1 MKKKVRAGG
10 AKLGPIMQITLIC
23 LAAYVALLGLLFS
36 GVTPQQ
42 YDIQVGAPAPIQI
55 LATKDVLDTV
65 TTDALREAA
74 AAAVEPSYK
83 SADPNV
89 VTEVMQDL
97 NAEFDR
103 LRDLRSALQN
113 VDLDALSEAEIAALT
128 PWSDFALSRDQLRA
142 VRQANDASFEA
153 ALTDT
158 VNEVHDTL
166 SSTLPEGQ
174 EDAAVRS
181 LRAELEK
188 TYGATLAEALSGLV
202 RRCIQPTML
211 IDETITEENRNKA
224 REAVEP
230 EMCVKGEVIVREG
243 DIVTPAQYT
252 MISSLGLLSENSFDV
267 QLFAGVAMLLL
278 LAMAAMG
285 FYLWRFHRRLLT
297 SPKQMLLLCV
307 IVVLTMAICTG
318 LREINVYLTPVTL
331 GLLLV
336 ALLVDVRLA
345 LFVNVLLALLAGALI
360 SAGSTSYAVML
371 MTAIC
376 GPMIAVLFSKSMLRT
391 TALLAG
397 LCIAVSNFFVTL
409 AVGLF
414 SSAEMQ
420 GVLVNAMWAAGGG
433 ALSAVL
439 CIGIQPL
446 LEWLF
451 NLATA
456 AKLIELSNPNQ
467 PLLRRLLLEA
477 SGTYHHSI
485 IVANLAEAG
494 CTAIGANGLLARVGA
509 YYHDIGKLKR
519 PMYFKENQM
528 GDNPHDRTDPRVSA
542 AILTA
547 HTRDGAQMAQKAR
560 IPQPVI
566 DIIRQ
571 HHGDTPTIY
580 FYDKAKKLYG
590 DSIDISAFR
599 YEGPCP
605 QTREA
610 AVVML
615 ADGIEAATRAMSN
628 PDPEKIDALIRNFVR
643 ARLNDGQLDSSDLT
657 FSDLDKIC
665 GAFSTVLT
673 GAFHERIEYPTVVIP
688 PRGEG
693 SPEKPAEE
701 SGGEADLSA
710 AQAGAGST
718 SAQSAANA
726 AAQTG
731 AANAAQLSE
740 NANAAAQPGAKP
752 AGTVNAGAQSATG
765 GASGQSVGTA
775 NNAASFAA
783 GQSVSASAQPA
794 QGTAAPQS
802 TAAGA
807 VRPTVQPS
815 GMASASAQPARA
827 ANPAGQPAQSSAAQ
841 QTMTANA
848 THPNGASSASA
859 QPVRAANPAA
869 QPIPAHPVP
878 GTPVPPMGGSGPSA
892 GAQNAQAFAR
902 PTGQMAPEFV
912 SAGQPVPPSEEEGG
926 ERV

>member
-103 LRDLRSALQN
+103 LRELRAGLQS
-113 VDLDALSEAEIAALT
+113 VDLDALSEVGIAELT

-142 VRQANDASFEA
+142 VQQADDAAFEA
-153 ALTDT
+153 ALTDA

-166 SSTLPEGQ
+166 ASTLPEGQ

-267 QLFAGVAMLLL
+267 QLFAGVAMLVL
-278 LAMAAMG
+278 LAMATMG

-307 IVVLTMAICTG
+307 IVVLTAAICTG
-318 LREINVYLTPVTL
+318 LREIHVYLTPVTL

-345 LFVNVLLALLAGALI
+345 LFVNTVLALLAGALI

-371 MTAIC
+371 MTVAC
-376 GPMIAVLFSKSMLRT
+376 GPMIAVLFSRSMLRT
-391 TALLAG
+391 TTLLAG

-420 GVLVNAMWAAGGG
+420 GVLVNALWAAGGG

-467 PLLRRLLLEA
+467 PLLRRRLLEA

-673 GAFHERIEYPTVVIP
+673 GAFHERIEYPTVAIP
-688 PRGEG
+688 PRGEAAA
-693 SPEKPAEE
+693 EKPAE
-701 SGGEADLSA
+701 SSAGSASAQSA
-710 AQAGAGST
+710 AQAGAT
-718 SAQSAANA
+718 NA
-726 AAQTG
+726 AAQTAVQNG
-731 AANAAQLSE
+731 PANAAQHNE
-740 NANAAAQPGAKP
+740 NANAAAQPGTKQVGAANNGSQP
-752 AGTVNAGAQSATG
+752 AAGS
-765 GASGQSVGTA
+765 ASGQTVGTA
-775 NNAASFAA
+775 NNATPSAA
-783 GQSVSASAQPA
+783 GQSVSAS
-794 QGTAAPQS
+794 
-802 TAAGA
+802 
-807 VRPTVQPS
+807 V
-815 GMASASAQPARA
+815 
-827 ANPAGQPAQSSAAQ
+827 
-841 QTMTANA
+841 
-848 THPNGASSASA
+848 
-859 QPVRAANPAA
+859 QPVRAANPAVQPAQGGAAPQCMAANAVHPTVQPNGTANASA

-878 GTPVPPMGGSGPSA
+878 GAPVPPMGGSGPSVGA
-892 GAQNAQAFAR
+892 AQEAVGAQNAQAFAR
-902 PTGQMAPEFV
+902 PARQAAPEFV

>member
-103 LRDLRSALQN
+103 LRELRAGLQS
-113 VDLDALSEAEIAALT
+113 VDLDALSEVGIAELT

-142 VRQANDASFEA
+142 VQQADDAAFEA
-153 ALTDT
+153 ALTDA

-166 SSTLPEGQ
+166 ASTLPEGQ

-267 QLFAGVAMLLL
+267 QLFAGVAMLVL
-278 LAMAAMG
+278 LAMATMG

-297 SPKQMLLLCV
+297 SPKQILLLCV
-307 IVVLTMAICTG
+307 IVVLTAAICTG
-318 LREINVYLTPVTL
+318 LREIHVYLTPVTL

-345 LFVNVLLALLAGALI
+345 LFVNTVLALLAGALI

-371 MTAIC
+371 MTVAC
-376 GPMIAVLFSKSMLRT
+376 GPMIAVLFSRSMLRT
-391 TALLAG
+391 TTLLAG

-420 GVLVNAMWAAGGG
+420 GVLVNALWAAGGG

-673 GAFHERIEYPTVVIP
+673 GAFHERIEYPTVAIP
-688 PRGEG
+688 PRGEAAA
-693 SPEKPAEE
+693 EKPAE
-701 SGGEADLSA
+701 SSAGSASAQSA
-710 AQAGAGST
+710 AQAGAT
-718 SAQSAANA
+718 NA
-726 AAQTG
+726 AAQTAVQNG
-731 AANAAQLSE
+731 PANAAQHNE
-740 NANAAAQPGAKP
+740 NANAAAQPGTKQVGAANNGSQP
-752 AGTVNAGAQSATG
+752 AAGS
-765 GASGQSVGTA
+765 ASGQTVGTA
-775 NNAASFAA
+775 NNATPSAA
-783 GQSVSASAQPA
+783 GQSVSAS
-794 QGTAAPQS
+794 
-802 TAAGA
+802 
-807 VRPTVQPS
+807 V
-815 GMASASAQPARA
+815 
-827 ANPAGQPAQSSAAQ
+827 
-841 QTMTANA
+841 
-848 THPNGASSASA
+848 
-859 QPVRAANPAA
+859 QPVRAANPAVQPAQGGAAPQCMAANAVHPTVQPNGTANASA

-878 GTPVPPMGGSGPSA
+878 GAPVPPMGGSGPSVGA
-892 GAQNAQAFAR
+892 AQEAVGAQNAQAFAR
-902 PTGQMAPEFV
+902 PARQAAPEFV

>member
-103 LRDLRSALQN
+103 LRELRAGLQS
-113 VDLDALSEAEIAALT
+113 VDLDALSEVGIAELT

-142 VRQANDASFEA
+142 VQQADDAAFEA
-153 ALTDT
+153 ALTDI
-158 VNEVHDTL
+158 VNEVHDML
-166 SSTLPEGQ
+166 ASTLPEGQ

-267 QLFAGVAMLLL
+267 QLFAGVAMLVL
-278 LAMAAMG
+278 LAMATMG

-307 IVVLTMAICTG
+307 IVVLTAAICTG
-318 LREINVYLTPVTL
+318 LREIHVYLTPVTL

-345 LFVNVLLALLAGALI
+345 LFVNTVLALLAGALI

-371 MTAIC
+371 MTVAC
-376 GPMIAVLFSKSMLRT
+376 GPMIAVLFSRSMLRT
-391 TALLAG
+391 TTLLAG

-420 GVLVNAMWAAGGG
+420 GVLVNALWAAGGG

-451 NLATA
+451 NLAPA
-456 AKLIELSNPNQ
+456 AKASAGGLGHLSPFHHRGQ
-467 PLLRRLLLEA
+467 SGRGGLHGHRRQRPAGPCRRVLSRHRQAQAAHVLQGKSDGGQSPRPHRSPRLGGHSDRSHPRRRADGSEGAHSAAGDRHHPPASRRHTDDLLLRQGEKALRRFHRHLRLPL
-477 SGTYHHSI
+477 
-485 IVANLAEAG
+485 
-494 CTAIGANGLLARVGA
+494 
-509 YYHDIGKLKR
+509 
-519 PMYFKENQM
+519 
-528 GDNPHDRTDPRVSA
+528 
-542 AILTA
+542 
-547 HTRDGAQMAQKAR
+547 
-560 IPQPVI
+560 
-566 DIIRQ
+566 
-571 HHGDTPTIY
+571 
-580 FYDKAKKLYG
+580 
-590 DSIDISAFR
+590 
-599 YEGPCP
+599 
-605 QTREA
+605 
-610 AVVML
+610 
-615 ADGIEAATRAMSN
+615 
-628 PDPEKIDALIRNFVR
+628 
-643 ARLNDGQLDSSDLT
+643 
-657 FSDLDKIC
+657 
-665 GAFSTVLT
+665 
-673 GAFHERIEYPTVVIP
+673 
-688 PRGEG
+688 
-693 SPEKPAEE
+693 
-701 SGGEADLSA
+701 
-710 AQAGAGST
+710 
-718 SAQSAANA
+718 
-726 AAQTG
+726 
-731 AANAAQLSE
+731 
-740 NANAAAQPGAKP
+740 
-752 AGTVNAGAQSATG
+752 
-765 GASGQSVGTA
+765 
-775 NNAASFAA
+775 
-783 GQSVSASAQPA
+783 
-794 QGTAAPQS
+794 
-802 TAAGA
+802 
-807 VRPTVQPS
+807 
-815 GMASASAQPARA
+815 
-827 ANPAGQPAQSSAAQ
+827 
-841 QTMTANA
+841 
-848 THPNGASSASA
+848 
-859 QPVRAANPAA
+859 
-869 QPIPAHPVP
+869 
-878 GTPVPPMGGSGPSA
+878 
-892 GAQNAQAFAR
+892 
-902 PTGQMAPEFV
+902 
-912 SAGQPVPPSEEEGG
+912 
-926 ERV
+926 

>member
-103 LRDLRSALQN
+103 LRELRAGLQS
-113 VDLDALSEAEIAALT
+113 VDLDALSEADIAALT

-142 VRQANDASFEA
+142 VREADDASFEA

-166 SSTLPEGQ
+166 ASTLPEGQ

-267 QLFAGVAMLLL
+267 QLFAGVAMLVL
-278 LAMAAMG
+278 LAMATMG
-285 FYLWRFHRRLLT
+285 FYLWRFHRKLLT

-318 LREINVYLTPVTL
+318 LREIHVYLTPVTL

-345 LFVNVLLALLAGALI
+345 LFVNTVLALLAGALI
-360 SAGSTSYAVML
+360 SAGSTSYSVML
-371 MTAIC
+371 MTVIC
-376 GPMIAVLFSKSMLRT
+376 GPMIAVLFSRSMLRT
-391 TALLAG
+391 TTLLAG

-420 GVLVNAMWAAGGG
+420 SVLVNALWAAGGG

-643 ARLNDGQLDSSDLT
+643 ARLNDGQLDSCDLT

-688 PRGEG
+688 PRGEAAA
-693 SPEKPAEE
+693 EKT
-701 SGGEADLSA
+701 ADAAQSTGAPGVSAQPTGTANAAPQSA
-710 AQAGAGST
+710 AQA
-718 SAQSAANA
+718 
-726 AAQTG
+726 TG
-731 AANAAQLSE
+731 AANANAQPTPQPNS
-740 NANAAAQPGAKP
+740 AASATIPPAAQPNAAAARQNAP
-752 AGTVNAGAQSATG
+752 ANAGAQSP
-765 GASGQSVGTA
+765 
-775 NNAASFAA
+775 
-783 GQSVSASAQPA
+783 ASAN
-794 QGTAAPQS
+794 
-802 TAAGA
+802 
-807 VRPTVQPS
+807 PTVQP
-815 GMASASAQPARA
+815 GAPV
-827 ANPAGQPAQSSAAQ
+827 
-841 QTMTANA
+841 
-848 THPNGASSASA
+848 HPVTP
-859 QPVRAANPAA
+859 PVA
-869 QPIPAHPVP
+869 AHPVP
-878 GTPVPPMGGSGPSA
+878 GAPVPPMGGSGPSVSAAQEAA
-892 GAQNAQAFAR
+892 GAQNAQAFTR
-902 PTGQMAPEFV
+902 PAGSIAPEILF
-912 SAGQPVPPSEEEGG
+912 AGQPVPPSEEEGG

>member
-1 MKKKVRAGG
+1 MKKKLRAGG

-103 LRDLRSALQN
+103 LRDLRANLAE

-142 VRQANDASFEA
+142 VREADDASFDA

-166 SSTLPEGQ
+166 ASTLPEGQ

-267 QLFAGVAMLLL
+267 QLFAGVAMLVLL
-278 LAMAAMG
+278 VMAAIG
-285 FYLWRFHRRLLT
+285 FYLWRFHRKLLT
-297 SPKQMLLLCV
+297 SPKQMRLLCV
-307 IVVLTMAICTG
+307 VVVLTMAICTG
-318 LREINVYLTPVTL
+318 LREIHVYLMPVTL

-336 ALLVDVRLA
+336 ALLIDVHLA
-345 LFVNVLLALLAGALI
+345 VFINVLLALLAGALI

-371 MTAIC
+371 MTAVC
-376 GPMIAVLFSKSMLRT
+376 GPMIAVLFSRSMLRT
-391 TALLAG
+391 TTLLAG
-397 LCIAVSNFFVTL
+397 LCIALSNFFVTL

-414 SSAEMQ
+414 SSAEVH
-420 GVLVNAMWAAGGG
+420 GVLVNALWAAGGG

-494 CTAIGANGLLARVGA
+494 CSAIGANGLLARVGA

-688 PRGEG
+688 PRGEAAG
-693 SPEKPAEE
+693 EKPEE
-701 SGGEADLSA
+701 SS
-710 AQAGAGST
+710 AGST
-718 SAQSAANA
+718 SAQP

-731 AANAAQLSE
+731 AANAAQLNG
-740 NANAAAQPGAKP
+740 NANAAAQPGVKP
-752 AGTVNAGAQSATG
+752 VGAANNGSQPAAG

-775 NNAASFAA
+775 NNAAPSAA
-783 GQSVSASAQPA
+783 GQSVSASAQPTGAANAVHPTA
-794 QGTAAPQS
+794 QPNGTAA
-802 TAAGA
+802 A
-807 VRPTVQPS
+807 
-815 GMASASAQPARA
+815 
-827 ANPAGQPAQSSAAQ
+827 
-841 QTMTANA
+841 
-848 THPNGASSASA
+848 
-859 QPVRAANPAA
+859 AA

-878 GTPVPPMGGSGPSA
+878 GAPVPPMGATGPSVGA
-892 GAQNAQAFAR
+892 AQEAVGAQNAQAFTR
-902 PTGQMAPEFV
+902 PMGQAAPEIL